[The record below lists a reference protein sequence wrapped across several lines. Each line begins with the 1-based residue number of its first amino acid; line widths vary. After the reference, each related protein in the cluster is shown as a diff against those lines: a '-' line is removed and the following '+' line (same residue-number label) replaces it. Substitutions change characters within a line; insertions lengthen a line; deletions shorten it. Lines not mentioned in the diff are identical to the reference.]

1 MHSDQMKAF
10 PDHAP
15 ARAMLRATGLS
26 SADLDKPLIAVV
38 SSWSEVTPC
47 NMHLRELA
55 DAVKQGVREA
65 GGTPI
70 EGNTIVVSDGISM
83 GTAGMR
89 ASLVSRDWIADS
101 IELFVRGHSF
111 DGVVVLTGCDKT
123 IPAAAMALARMN
135 LPGLALYGGSI
146 MPGRFQGRDVTI
158 QDVFEAVG
166 ACAAGK
172 MSHDDLRELE
182 AKACPGAGACGG
194 QFTANTMATALA
206 FLGIASMD
214 GTDLPALHPDKPA
227 AAQASGRAVM
237 ELLRRD
243 LKPRD
248 ILTRQAFENA
258 IAAVMVTGGSTNA
271 VLHLLAIAREAG
283 VALDLAEFDRI
294 SRATPVLADL
304 KPGGRFAAP
313 DMTLAGG
320 LRLVASR
327 LLARGQLHDGDT
339 VSGVRMH
346 DEAAAAVERPG
357 QQVLRDWSQPLKAEG
372 GIAILHG
379 TLAPDGAVAKLVG
392 HDRRRHVGPARVF
405 DSEEAAFA
413 AVRSGSIQAGD
424 VIVIRHVGPAGA
436 PGMPEM
442 LAVTAALMG
451 VGLGDSV
458 ALITDGRFSGAT
470 HGFMVGHVAPE
481 AARGGPIALIADGD
495 VITLDADSRRLDVD
509 APLQQRAQT
518 HQPKPPRETYGVF
531 AKYAQLVGSASD
543 GAPTHPGLPRPPSI

>member
-1 MHSDQMKAF
+1 MQSDQIKAF
-10 PDHAP
+10 PERAP
-15 ARAMLRATGLS
+15 ARAMLRATGLTA
-26 SADLDKPLIAVV
+26 ADLDKPLIAVV
-38 SSWSEVTPC
+38 STYSDVTPC

-89 ASLVSRDWIADS
+89 ASLVSRDWIADT

-146 MPGRFQGRDVTI
+146 MPGRFQQRDVTI

-166 ACAAGK
+166 KCAAGT
-172 MSHDDLRELE
+172 MSHAELRELE
-182 AKACPGAGACGG
+182 EKACPGAGACGG

-227 AAQASGRAVM
+227 AARETGRAAM
-237 ELLRRD
+237 ELWRRQ
-243 LKPRD
+243 LLPRQ
-248 ILTRQAFENA
+248 ILTRGAFENA
-258 IAAVMVTGGSTNA
+258 IAAVMLTGGSTNA
-271 VLHLLAIAREAG
+271 VLHLLAIARECG
-283 VALDLAEFDRI
+283 VSLKLADFDRI
-294 SRATPVLADL
+294 SRSTPVLADL
-304 KPGGRFAAP
+304 KPGGKYAAP

-320 LRLVASR
+320 LRLVARR
-327 LLARGQLHDGDT
+327 LADIGRLHDGDT
-339 VSGVRMH
+339 VSGQRMH
-346 DEAAAAVERPG
+346 QEAAAAVEREG
-357 QQVLRDWSQPLKAEG
+357 QQVLRTWEQPIKAEG
-372 GIAILHG
+372 GIAILYG

-392 HDRRRHVGPARVF
+392 HDRRQHIGPARVF
-405 DSEEAAFA
+405 DSESEAFE
-413 AVRSGSIQAGD
+413 AVRGGQIHAGD
-424 VIVIRHVGPAGA
+424 VIVIRHQGPAGA

-442 LAVTAALMG
+442 LSVTAALMG
-451 VGLGDSV
+451 IGLGDSV

-481 AARGGPIALIADGD
+481 AARGGPIGLVEDGD
-495 VITLDADSRRLDVD
+495 RITLDVDTRRLDVD
-509 APLQQRAQT
+509 APLAERALKYV
-518 HQPKPPRETYGVF
+518 PKPPSETYGVF
-531 AKYAQLVGSASD
+531 AKYALLVGSAAD
-543 GAPTHPGLPRPPSI
+543 GAPTHAGVPLQS

>member
-1 MHSDQMKAF
+1 MQSDNIKAF
-10 PDHAP
+10 PDRAP

-26 SADLDKPLIAVV
+26 TADLEKPLIAVV
-38 SSWSEVTPC
+38 STFSDVTPC
-47 NMHLRELA
+47 NMHLRDLA
-55 DAVKQGVREA
+55 AAVKDGVRAA

-89 ASLVSRDWIADS
+89 ASLVSRDWIADT

-123 IPAAAMALARMN
+123 IPAAAMALGRIN
-135 LPGLALYGGSI
+135 IPGLALYGGSI

-172 MSHDDLRELE
+172 MSHEELRELE
-182 AKACPGAGACGG
+182 GKACPGAGACGG

-227 AAQASGRAVM
+227 AAQAAGKAVM
-237 ELLRRD
+237 DMVRSSLT
-243 LKPRD
+243 PRQ
-248 ILTRQAFENA
+248 IMTSEAFENA
-258 IAAVMVTGGSTNA
+258 ISAVMVTGGSTNA
-271 VLHLLAIAREAG
+271 VLHLLAIAREVG
-283 VALDLAEFDRI
+283 VPLSLQDFDRL
-294 SRATPVLADL
+294 SRSTPVLADL
-304 KPGGRFAAP
+304 KPGGKYAAP

-320 LRLVASR
+320 LRLVAQR
-327 LLARGQLHDGDT
+327 LKQQGRLHNGLT
-339 VSGVRMH
+339 VSGQQMH
-346 DEAAAAVERPG
+346 AEAEAAVEREG
-357 QQVLRDWSQPLKAEG
+357 QNVLRPWSQPIKPEG
-372 GIAILHG
+372 GIAILRG
-379 TLAPDGAVAKLVG
+379 TLAPEGCVVKLVG
-392 HDRRRHVGPARVF
+392 HDRRKHIGPARVF
-405 DSEEAAFA
+405 DNEPDAFA
-413 AVRSGSIQAGD
+413 AVQEGRIQAGD
-424 VIVIRHVGPAGA
+424 IIVIRHVGPAGA

-458 ALITDGRFSGAT
+458 ALVTDGRFSGAT

-481 AARGGPIALIADGD
+481 AAKGGPIALIEDGD
-495 VITLDADSRRLDVD
+495 VITLDVDQRILDVA
-509 APLQQRAQT
+509 APLADRAVSYV
-518 HQPKPPRETYGVF
+518 PKAPTELYGVL
-531 AKYAQLVGSASD
+531 AKYAQLVGSASE
-543 GAPTHPGLPRPPSI
+543 GAPTHRGARG

>member
-1 MHSDQMKAF
+1 MQSDNIKAF
-10 PDHAP
+10 PDRAP

-26 SADLDKPLIAVV
+26 TADLEKPLIAVV
-38 SSWSEVTPC
+38 STFSDVTPC

-55 DAVKQGVREA
+55 AAVKDGVRAA

-83 GTAGMR
+83 GTSGMR
-89 ASLVSRDWIADS
+89 ASLVSRDWIADT

-123 IPAAAMALARMN
+123 IPAAAMALGRIN
-135 LPGLALYGGSI
+135 IPGLALYGGSI

-172 MSHDDLRELE
+172 MSHEELRDLEG
-182 AKACPGAGACGG
+182 KACPGAGACGG

-227 AAQASGRAVM
+227 AAQAAGRAVM
-237 ELLRRD
+237 DMVRSGLT
-243 LKPRD
+243 PRQ
-248 ILTRQAFENA
+248 IMTAEAFENA
-258 IAAVMVTGGSTNA
+258 ISAVMVTGGSTNA
-271 VLHLLAIAREAG
+271 VLHLLAIAREVG
-283 VALDLAEFDRI
+283 VPLTLQDFDRL
-294 SRATPVLADL
+294 SRSTPVLADL
-304 KPGGRFAAP
+304 KPGGRYAAP

-320 LRLVASR
+320 LRLVAQR
-327 LLARGQLHDGDT
+327 LKQQGRLHNGLT
-339 VSGVRMH
+339 VSGQQMH
-346 DEAAAAVERPG
+346 AEADAAVERDG
-357 QQVLRDWSQPLKAEG
+357 QKVLRPWSQPIKPEG
-372 GIAILHG
+372 GIAILRG
-379 TLAPDGAVAKLVG
+379 TLAPEGCVVKLVG
-392 HDRRRHVGPARVF
+392 HDRRQHIGPARVF
-405 DSEEAAFA
+405 DNEPDAFA
-413 AVRSGSIQAGD
+413 AVQEGRIKAGD
-424 VIVIRHVGPAGA
+424 IIVIRHVGPAGA

-458 ALITDGRFSGAT
+458 ALVTDGRFSGAT

-481 AARGGPIALIADGD
+481 AARGGPIALIEDGD
-495 VITLDADSRRLDVD
+495 VITLDVDQRILDVA
-509 APLQQRAQT
+509 APLADRAVSYV
-518 HQPKPPRETYGVF
+518 PKAPTELYGVL
-531 AKYAQLVGSASD
+531 AKYAQLVGSASE
-543 GAPTHPGLPRPPSI
+543 GAPTHRGARA